1 MKKFKF
7 SLETVLN
14 YKEQNENNLR
24 AEHAA
29 ALQQV
34 IRQEEVIEELRQKAR
49 QTREEINEKR
59 SGGFN
64 VLQMQTFERY
74 LNYLKGEIKKELRTL
89 DILRRKEEERRAAL
103 NEARTES
110 KCIGKLKEKRLSEY
124 KKLEAKQEELNI
136 EEFISRKESLAG
148 STGSTHG

>member
-34 IRQEEVIEELRQKAR
+34 TKQEKIIEEIRQKQKQTADEL
-49 QTREEINEKR
+49 NEKR

-64 VLQMQTFERY
+64 VLQIQTFEKY
-74 LNYLKGEIKKELRTL
+74 LNYLKGELKKELQVL
-89 DILRRKEEERRAAL
+89 DILKKKEEERRAAL
-103 NEARTES
+103 IAARTETKS
-110 KCIGKLKEKRLSEY
+110 ISKLKEKRLTEY
-124 KKLEAKQEELNI
+124 KKAEAKQEELDI
-136 EEFISRKESLAG
+136 EEFISRKESL
-148 STGSTHG
+148 TTQF

>member
-34 IRQEEVIEELRQKAR
+34 AKQEKIIEEIRQKQKQTADEL
-49 QTREEINEKR
+49 NEKR
-59 SGGFN
+59 SRGFN
-64 VLQMQTFERY
+64 ALQMQTFEKY
-74 LNYLKGEIKKELRTL
+74 LNYLKGEMRKELQVL
-89 DILRRKEEERRAAL
+89 DILKKKEEERRAAL
-103 NEARTES
+103 IAARTETKS
-110 KCIGKLKEKRLSEY
+110 ISKLKEKRLTEY
-124 KKLEAKQEELNI
+124 KKAEAKQEELDI
-136 EEFISRKESLAG
+136 EEFISRKESL
-148 STGSTHG
+148 TTQF

>member
-34 IRQEEVIEELRQKAR
+34 AKQEKIIEEIRQKQKQTADEL
-49 QTREEINEKR
+49 NEKR
-59 SGGFN
+59 SSGFN
-64 VLQMQTFERY
+64 VLQIQTFEKY
-74 LNYLKGEIKKELRTL
+74 LNYLKGELKKELQVL
-89 DILRRKEEERRAAL
+89 DILKKKEEERRAAL
-103 NEARTES
+103 IAARTETKS
-110 KCIGKLKEKRLSEY
+110 ISKLKEKRLTEY
-124 KKLEAKQEELNI
+124 KKAEAKQEELDI
-136 EEFISRKESLAG
+136 EEFISRKESL
-148 STGSTHG
+148 TTQF

>member
-34 IRQEEVIEELRQKAR
+34 AKQEKIIEEIRQKQKQTADEL
-49 QTREEINEKR
+49 NEKR
-59 SGGFN
+59 SSGFN
-64 VLQMQTFERY
+64 VLQIQTFEKY
-74 LNYLKGEIKKELRTL
+74 LNYLKGELKKELQVL
-89 DILRRKEEERRAAL
+89 EILKKKEEERRAAL
-103 NEARTES
+103 IAARTETKS
-110 KCIGKLKEKRLSEY
+110 ISKLKEKRLTEY
-124 KKLEAKQEELNI
+124 KKAEAKQEELDI
-136 EEFISRKESLAG
+136 EEFISRKESL
-148 STGSTHG
+148 TTQF

>member
-34 IRQEEVIEELRQKAR
+34 AKQEKIIEEIRQKQKQTADEL
-49 QTREEINEKR
+49 NEKR
-59 SGGFN
+59 SRGFN
-64 VLQMQTFERY
+64 ALQMQTFEKY
-74 LNYLKGEIKKELRTL
+74 LNYLKGEMRKELQVL
-89 DILRRKEEERRAAL
+89 DILKKKEEERRAAL
-103 NEARTES
+103 IAARTETKS
-110 KCIGKLKEKRLSEY
+110 ISKLKEKRLTEY
-124 KKLEAKQEELNI
+124 KKAEAKKEELDI
-136 EEFISRKESLAG
+136 EEFISRKESL
-148 STGSTHG
+148 TTQF

>member
-89 DILRRKEEERRAAL
+89 DILKRKEEERRAAL
-103 NEARTES
+103 IEARAETKS
-110 KCIGKLKEKRLSEY
+110 IGKLKEKRLSEY

>member
-34 IRQEEVIEELRQKAR
+34 AKQEKKIEEIRQKQKQTADEL
-49 QTREEINEKR
+49 NEKR
-59 SGGFN
+59 SSGFN
-64 VLQMQTFERY
+64 VLQIQTFEKY
-74 LNYLKGEIKKELRTL
+74 LNYLKGELKKELQVL
-89 DILRRKEEERRAAL
+89 DILKKKEEERRAAL
-103 NEARTES
+103 IAARTETKS
-110 KCIGKLKEKRLSEY
+110 ISKLKEKRLTEY
-124 KKLEAKQEELNI
+124 KKAEAKQEELDI
-136 EEFISRKESLAG
+136 EEFISRKESL
-148 STGSTHG
+148 TTQF

>member
-34 IRQEEVIEELRQKAR
+34 AKQEKIIEEIRQKQKQTADEL
-49 QTREEINEKR
+49 NEKR
-59 SGGFN
+59 SRGFN
-64 VLQMQTFERY
+64 VLQMQTFEKY
-74 LNYLKGEIKKELRTL
+74 LNYLKGEMRKELQVL
-89 DILRRKEEERRAAL
+89 DILKKKEEERRAAL
-103 NEARTES
+103 IAARTETKS
-110 KCIGKLKEKRLSEY
+110 ISKLKEKRLTEY
-124 KKLEAKQEELNI
+124 KKAEAKQEELDI
-136 EEFISRKESLAG
+136 EEFISRKESL
-148 STGSTHG
+148 TTQF

>member
-89 DILRRKEEERRAAL
+89 DTLKRKEEERRAAL
-103 NEARTES
+103 IEARTETKS
-110 KCIGKLKEKRLSEY
+110 IGKLKEKRLSEY

>member
-34 IRQEEVIEELRQKAR
+34 AKQEKIIEEIRQKQKQTADEL
-49 QTREEINEKR
+49 NEKR

-64 VLQMQTFERY
+64 VLQIQTFEKY
-74 LNYLKGEIKKELRTL
+74 LNYLKGELKKELQVL
-89 DILRRKEEERRAAL
+89 DILKKKEEERRAAL
-103 NEARTES
+103 IAARTETKS
-110 KCIGKLKEKRLSEY
+110 ISKLKEKRLTEY
-124 KKLEAKQEELNI
+124 KKAEAKQEELDI
-136 EEFISRKESLAG
+136 EEFISRKESL
-148 STGSTHG
+148 TTQF

>member
-34 IRQEEVIEELRQKAR
+34 AKQEKIIEEIRQKQKQTADEL
-49 QTREEINEKR
+49 NEKR

-64 VLQMQTFERY
+64 VLQIQTFEKY
-74 LNYLKGEIKKELRTL
+74 LNYLKGELKKELQVL
-89 DILRRKEEERRAAL
+89 DILKKKEEERRAAL
-103 NEARTES
+103 IAARTETKS
-110 KCIGKLKEKRLSEY
+110 ISKLKEKRLTEY
-124 KKLEAKQEELNI
+124 KKAEAKQEELDI
-136 EEFISRKESLAG
+136 EEFISREESL
-148 STGSTHG
+148 TTQF

>member
-34 IRQEEVIEELRQKAR
+34 AKQEKIIEEIRQKQKQTADEL
-49 QTREEINEKR
+49 NEKR
-59 SGGFN
+59 SSGFN
-64 VLQMQTFERY
+64 VLQIQTFEKY
-74 LNYLKGEIKKELRTL
+74 LNYLKGELKKELQVL
-89 DILRRKEEERRAAL
+89 DILKKKEEERRAAL
-103 NEARTES
+103 IAARTETKSIS
-110 KCIGKLKEKRLSEY
+110 KVKEKRLTEY
-124 KKLEAKQEELNI
+124 KKAEAKQEER
-136 EEFISRKESLAG
+136 FFF
-148 STGSTHG
+148 

>member
-89 DILRRKEEERRAAL
+89 DILKRKEEE
-103 NEARTES
+103 S
-110 KCIGKLKEKRLSEY
+110 EKRY
-124 KKLEAKQEELNI
+124 YIQCN
-136 EEFISRKESLAG
+136 
-148 STGSTHG
+148 

>member
-34 IRQEEVIEELRQKAR
+34 AKQEKIIEEIRQKQKQTADEL
-49 QTREEINEKR
+49 NEKR
-59 SGGFN
+59 SSGFN
-64 VLQMQTFERY
+64 VLQIQTFEKY
-74 LNYLKGEIKKELRTL
+74 LNYLKGELKKELQVL
-89 DILRRKEEERRAAL
+89 DILKKKEEERRTAL
-103 NEARTES
+103 IAARTETKS
-110 KCIGKLKEKRLSEY
+110 ISKLKEKRLTEY
-124 KKLEAKQEELNI
+124 KKAEAKQEELDI
-136 EEFISRKESLAG
+136 EEFISRKESL
-148 STGSTHG
+148 TTQF